1 MHHSSSNGNVSLGL
15 VLPNFDE
22 PARLWEAA
30 RTAEQQGFHSVWVTD
45 ATLTGYPWME
55 TLSVLGG
62 LAATTSTVQIGTSVY
77 ILARRNPVLMAH
89 ALATL
94 DHLSDGRMNFGVGV
108 GEKGFRPQEYAIAGV
123 SMDQRGAITDEYLGL
138 LRRLW
143 TESGVT
149 HQGKYFQC
157 TEITVE
163 PKPNRPETIP
173 YWIGGKSAGSL
184 RRAQTHGD
192 AWLPGIIGVEEFR
205 TLWNQLSTSLAASGR
220 DPDGMTRGIHAFGAI
235 SRNREEA
242 RQTLAPGIE
251 AVFGAPF
258 AVFEPMCIVGT
269 PDDWLD
275 QIGQFAGAGAQ
286 HLNVMLF
293 TRDLVADVQL
303 IGEEVLSR
311 LGQPRPAQPP
321 TYPDP
326 DSLDPAAMVID
337 LDSALAD
344 REAVAQRPS
353 A

>member
-1 MHHSSSNGNVSLGL
+1 MQRTSSNGNVSLGL
-15 VLPNFDE
+15 VLPNYDE

-55 TLSVLGG
+55 SLSVLGG

-94 DHLSDGRMNFGVGV
+94 DHLSGGRMNFGVGV

-143 TESGVT
+143 TEPSVT

-163 PKPNRPETIP
+163 PKPNRPGAIP
-173 YWIGGKSAGSL
+173 YWIGGKSPGSL
-184 RRAQTHGD
+184 RRAHTHGD
-192 AWLPGIIGVEEFR
+192 AWLPGLLGVEEFR
-205 TLWNQLSTSLAASGR
+205 TLWGQLSASLVASGR
-220 DPDGMTRGIHAFGAI
+220 DPDSMTRGIHAFGAI
-235 SRNREEA
+235 SRDREEA
-242 RQTLAPGIE
+242 RQTLAPGVE
-251 AVFGAPF
+251 AIFGAPF
-258 AVFEPMCIVGT
+258 EVLEPICLVGT
-269 PDDWLD
+269 PNDWLD
-275 QIGQFAGAGAQ
+275 QIGQFNGAGA
-286 HLNVMLF
+286 HHVNVMLF

-303 IGEEVLSR
+303 IGEEVLTG
-311 LGQPRPAQPP
+311 LGHSRPAQPA
-321 TYPDP
+321 TGLDL
-326 DSLDPAAMVID
+326 SALDPAALVID
-337 LDSALAD
+337 LDAAMANES
-344 REAVAQRPS
+344 VAQRPS

>member
-1 MHHSSSNGNVSLGL
+1 MDRTTSNGTISLGL
-15 VLPNFDE
+15 VLPHFDQ
-22 PARLWEAA
+22 PDRLWEAA
-30 RTAEQQGFHSVWVTD
+30 RTAEHQGFHSVWVTD

-94 DHLSDGRMNFGVGV
+94 DHLSNGRLNFGVGV

-123 SMDQRGAITDEYLGL
+123 SMDHRGAITDEYLGL

-149 HQGKYFQC
+149 HEGKYFQC
-157 TEITVE
+157 TDITVE
-163 PKPNRPETIP
+163 PKPSRPGTIP

-184 RRAQTHGD
+184 RRARTHGD
-192 AWLPGIIGVEEFR
+192 AWLPGLLGVDEFR
-205 TLWNQLSTSLAASGR
+205 TLWDQLSASLAADGR
-220 DPDGMTRGIHAFGAI
+220 DPDTMPRGIHAFGAI

-251 AVFGAPF
+251 AIFGAPF
-258 AVFEPMCIVGT
+258 EVLEPLCLVGT
-269 PDDWLD
+269 PEDWLD
-275 QIGQFAGAGAQ
+275 QIDQFAGAGAK
-286 HLNVMLF
+286 HFNVMLF
-293 TRDLVADVQL
+293 TRDLVGDVQM
-303 IGEEVLSR
+303 IGEEVVSR
-311 LGQPRPAQPP
+311 LNRPQAAPAPNGQAA
-321 TYPDP
+321 T
-326 DSLDPAAMVID
+326 SLDPDLSLID
-337 LDSALAD
+337 HDPLVTV
-344 REAVAQRPS
+344 REPVVQRPS